1 MGPLDVVYH
10 LLNFFAPAIVTG
22 AVGAGALKVLWR
34 QALRGVSW
42 KRLAW
47 RSGLAGALVLAA
59 GLALWG
65 RDGKMATYAAMVTL
79 QALVAVW
86 TGFGWGRR

>member
-65 RDGKMATYAAMVTL
+65 RDGKMATYAVLVVTS
-79 QALVAVW
+79 ALALWWV
-86 TGFGWGRR
+86 GFASR